1 MSMSWILVLVA
12 FIMFVCVFLNKV
24 SHRIGM
30 PMLLFFIMLG
40 IAVGWGRTVFDV
52 DQYYI
57 PENICSTALIFIM
70 FYGGFGTSWKTA
82 RPVVRE
88 SVLLAT
94 LGVVMTAVLT
104 GFFCYLVLG
113 WTWQEGMLMGSV
125 VSSTDAASVFS
136 ILRSK
141 QLGLKNNTAP
151 MLEMES
157 GSNDPMSYMLTVVM
171 LSVMQGTA
179 SGANVIWM
187 VVAQMLFGVLGGVV
201 VALFAVLV
209 LKHFR
214 FATAGFDSLFIFATA
229 ILSYAL
235 PQLIGGNGYLSAYIV
250 GIVLGNTNFRGRKT
264 QVHFFDGINSL
275 MQVLI
280 FFLLGI
286 LADTS
291 TIHKVVLPA
300 FAIFMFM
307 TIVSRTVTV
316 SAILTPFRKYPIRQQ
331 LLVSFVGLRGAA
343 SVVFAIVAVS
353 GGVVLQHDLFNIVLC
368 IVLMSIAVQGSLLP
382 KVASAL
388 DMIDSNENVLKT
400 FNDYSDD
407 NDMTFSSISV
417 TKGSSWDG
425 SLVRDLG
432 LPNSVLLVLILRGE
446 ERVVPKGDTVLQEG
460 DEIITFSKSYEP
472 LHEGTLYEHP
482 LSKNSR
488 WAGRPVSEYPHQDK
502 KLIVLIRRGEESIIP
517 RGDTIFQN
525 GDVLVIM
532 NREQTPDEGDAKGSW
547 KKMRRMARRFMHS
560 LKDSFSDFSH
570 WVSQLKNKKKRNIQE

>member
-24 SHRIGM
+24 SHRLGM

-40 IAVGWGRTVFDV
+40 VVVGWGRTVFDV
-52 DQYYI
+52 DQYHI

-94 LGVVMTAVLT
+94 IGVVMTAVIT
-104 GFFCYLVLG
+104 GLFCYLALG
-113 WTWQEGMLMGSV
+113 WSWQEGMLMGSV

-179 SGANVIWM
+179 AGANVIWM
-187 VVAQMLFGVLGGVV
+187 VVAQMIFGVLGGVI
-201 VALFAVLV
+201 VAMAAAFV
-209 LKHFR
+209 LKYFR

-235 PQLIGGNGYLSAYIV
+235 PQLVGGNGYLSAYIV
-250 GIVLGNTNFRGRKT
+250 GIILGNTNFRGRKT

-280 FFLLGI
+280 FFLLG
-286 LADTS
+286 LMADTS
-291 TIHKVVLPA
+291 SIPKVVLPA
-300 FAIFMFM
+300 FAIFVFM
-307 TIVSRTVTV
+307 TIVSRPISVV
-316 SAILTPFRKYPIRQQ
+316 SLLSPFGKYPFRQQ

-353 GGVVLQHDLFNIVLC
+353 GGVALQHDLFNIVLC

-400 FNDYSDD
+400 FSDYSDD
-407 NDMTFSSISV
+407 TDMTFSSIDV
-417 TKGSSWDG
+417 IKGGNWDG
-425 SLVRDLG
+425 CLVRDLG
-432 LPNSVLLVLILRGE
+432 LPHNMLLVLILRGE
-446 ERVVPKGDTVLQEG
+446 ERVVPKGDTVVQEG
-460 DEIITFSKSYEP
+460 DKIITFSKSYES

-482 LSKNSR
+482 LSHNSR
-488 WAGRPVSEYPHQDK
+488 WAGRPISEYPHQDE

-517 RGDTIFQN
+517 RGDTIMEN

-532 NREQTPDEGDAKGSW
+532 NREQTSGEGDTKVSW
-547 KKMRRMARRFMHS
+547 RNVGRMIRRFVHS

-570 WVSQLKNKKKRNIQE
+570 WISELKNKKKRNIPE